1 MELEV
6 ALMAKVNVTGLDSF
20 TTQLT
25 KLAGEAEKI
34 NRGAL
39 GEGAGYVAD
48 QIKIALEGMPT
59 YDDWYGTEQYP
70 LYGATESEKEQ
81 IISNF
86 GISRFKNANGK
97 IETSVGFHGYVD
109 TPSTKFNDRVPTGML
124 MQCINYGT
132 RFRQGTH
139 TVDNAIKAVKDATA
153 QKMQDYIDQEVNK
166 IIK

>member
-1 MELEV
+1 
-6 ALMAKVNVTGLDSF
+6 MAKMTVTGLDSF

-34 NRGAL
+34 NRGTL

-48 QIKIALEGMPT
+48 QIKSALEGMPT
-59 YDDWYGTEQYP
+59 YDDWYGTDGHP
-70 LYGATESEKEQ
+70 LYGATESEKDQ

-86 GISRFKNANGK
+86 GIAKFKDSGGK

-109 TPSTKFNDRVPTGML
+109 TPSTRFNDHVPTGLL

-132 RFRQGTH
+132 SFRRATH
-139 TVDNAIKAVKDATA
+139 TVDHAIKAVKDAAT
-153 QKMQDYIDQEVNK
+153 QKMQDYIDKEVGK